1 MFESL
6 AGIIHRTYAVSA
18 FNSFHAILQ
27 NPGLIS
33 APTDSDEAFDLLS
46 APHQIDHQERGLMQP
61 VVVCEDAK
69 RSTWALVSVFT
80 TFRTILLQCTHYAA
94 NLLHMVVLQ
103 IGNRCVSIE
112 EMVAGY
118 VCPTGGTTQL
128 NFFIRQKGGTL
139 DNFVEATEGPN
150 SPIEEQRFSTEDF
163 SYIFPVSQDR
173 TRGNPPANAAH
184 SNAPVAEEDTQEY
197 EYLFPA
203 SRFRTQG
210 NAPAAHSNAPVAE
223 EDTQDYEY
231 IFPASRFRT
240 QGNAPAAEEINADI
254 GASRQQN
261 VPSRERIE
269 ALLHISPI
277 VKNVE
282 QAETNKN
289 RKKKRG
295 KKAQQPKQPATQ
307 NEFAWDPKLIFKDG
321 IHLLSTGF
329 SIPIIEFRFL
339 VQVLTICISLL
350 LSRAG

>member
-150 SPIEEQRFSTEDF
+150 SPIEEQRFSTEDY

-197 EYLFPA
+197 EYL
-203 SRFRTQG
+203 
-210 NAPAAHSNAPVAE
+210 
-223 EDTQDYEY
+223 
-231 IFPASRFRT
+231 FPASRFRT